1 MVFMNEF
8 KTKINH
14 NLKTKLMA
22 SSFLKI
28 FIKKKVLNITK
39 TVSILNTISEIP

>member
-28 FIKKKVLNITK
+28 FIKMNITK
-39 TVSILNTISEIP
+39 TVSFLNTISQIP